1 MPFLNSVISW
11 LNIKRI
17 NQISLYDK
25 YPLEIQ
31 TETLLKLIDKAKYT
45 EWGKM
50 YDYETIK
57 SYSDFKERVPL
68 QDYDKMKSYIVRLRQ
83 GQKNLLWPGEIKWF
97 AKSSGTTSDKSKFIP
112 VTSDSLEDCHFR
124 CGRDVLALY
133 NHNYPENGIFSGKS
147 LTLGGSHQINNFNN
161 DSYYGDLS
169 AILIE
174 NIPFWVN
181 FIRTPKAETV
191 LIEDFEKKIESM
203 VRETVTENV
212 TSIAGVPSWNLV
224 LLKRVLEYTG
234 KSNLLEVWPNLE
246 LFIHGGISFVPYREQ
261 FNTLVPSEK
270 MHYMETYNASEGF
283 FAIQNVPGASDML
296 LMLDVGVFYEFIPLD
311 KVNDENPE
319 TLTLEQVETGPNYA
333 MVISTN
339 GGLWRY
345 MIGDTV
351 QFTSKYPFKIKISGR
366 TRHFI
371 NAFGEEVIVDNA
383 IKALDLACSRTGAV
397 VLNYTAGPV
406 FMTQNEKG
414 AHEWLIEFEK
424 MPDSLEHF
432 AELLDNTLKSVNSDY
447 EAKRFKNAVL
457 TFPKVSEMP
466 KGVFYQWL
474 KEKNKLGG
482 QYKVPP
488 LSNDRKYIE
497 ELLQI
502 YNRMK

>member
-1 MPFLNSVISW
+1 
-11 LNIKRI
+11 
-17 NQISLYDK
+17 
-25 YPLEIQ
+25 
-31 TETLLKLIDKAKYT
+31 
-45 EWGKM
+45 
-50 YDYETIK
+50 
-57 SYSDFKERVPL
+57 
-68 QDYDKMKSYIVRLRQ
+68 
-83 GQKNLLWPGEIKWF
+83 
-97 AKSSGTTSDKSKFIP
+97 
-112 VTSDSLEDCHFR
+112 
-124 CGRDVLALY
+124 
-133 NHNYPENGIFSGKS
+133 
-147 LTLGGSHQINNFNN
+147 
-161 DSYYGDLS
+161 
-169 AILIE
+169 
-174 NIPFWVN
+174 
-181 FIRTPKAETV
+181 
-191 LIEDFEKKIESM
+191 
-203 VRETVTENV
+203 
-212 TSIAGVPSWNLV
+212 
-224 LLKRVLEYTG
+224 
-234 KSNLLEVWPNLE
+234 
-246 LFIHGGISFVPYREQ
+246 
-261 FNTLVPSEK
+261 
-270 MHYMETYNASEGF
+270 METYNASEGF
-283 FAIQNVPGASDML
+283 FAIQNVPGANDML

-333 MVISTN
+333 LVISTN

-351 QFTSKYPFKIKISGR
+351 QFTSKFPFKIKISGR

-397 VLNYTAGPV
+397 VSNYTAGPV
-406 FMTQNEKG
+406 FMTQDEKG

-424 MPDSLEHF
+424 VPDSLEHF

-457 TFPKVSEMP
+457 SFPKVYEMP

-474 KEKNKLGG
+474 KEKNRLGG